1 MQPTEI
7 PAQTRLLKANDVRG
21 LGTKVVFNFDDL
33 RQRGD
38 AYVESVRQQVGQM
51 LASAEAE
58 VSTLRKSAHQLGYEE
73 GQRDGLRNAGES
85 IEQRARQIAEKAAA
99 EGLATALPALKL
111 VAESLAVER
120 DRWIGDWE
128 ATGVRLA
135 AAIAERLLGRQLQL
149 KPESAREMLREALQL
164 AVGAPRI
171 RVHLNGDDA
180 QLLGKQATE
189 VIRVLAACGEAE
201 IVADNALTR
210 GGCLIE
216 TQHGQIDAR
225 IETLLDR
232 IVAELLETQDS

>member
-21 LGTKVVFNFDDL
+21 LGSKVVFNFDDL

-38 AYVESVRQQVGQM
+38 AYVESVRQQVGEM
-51 LASAEAE
+51 LATAEAE

-73 GQRDGLRNAGES
+73 GQRDGLRNAGEA
-85 IEQRARQIAEKAAA
+85 IEQRARQIAEKTTA

-120 DRWIGDWE
+120 DRWIGDWD

-135 AAIAERLLGRQLQL
+135 AAIAERLLGRELQF
-149 KPESAREMLREALQL
+149 KPESAREMIREALQL

-171 RVHLNGDDA
+171 RVHLHSDDA
-180 QLLGKQATE
+180 QLMGKQATE
-189 VIRVLAACGEAE
+189 VIRSMAACGEAE

-232 IVAELLETQDS
+232 IVAELLESQDS